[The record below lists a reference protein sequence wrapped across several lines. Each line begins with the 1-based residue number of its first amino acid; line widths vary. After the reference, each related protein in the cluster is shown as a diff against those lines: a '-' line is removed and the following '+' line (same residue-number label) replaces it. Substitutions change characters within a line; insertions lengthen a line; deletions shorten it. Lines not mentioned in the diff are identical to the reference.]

1 MPRQADHAALRD
13 RQRLGEDM
21 SSKMFGWLFTQHD
34 EIDRLQE
41 RVQVLEEDIERRKA
55 SYVVREGRLQAMIK
69 ENQQQRVLIEALR
82 DVNRSLDE
90 RLNEMER
97 GQ

>member
-1 MPRQADHAALRD
+1 MN
-13 RQRLGEDM
+13 
-21 SSKMFGWLFTQHD
+21 SKMFGWLFNQHD

-41 RVQVLEEDIERRKA
+41 RVRVLEEDIDRRKV
-55 SYVVREGRLQAMIK
+55 SYVSRENKLHAMIK

-90 RLNEMER
+90 RCNEMER

>member
-1 MPRQADHAALRD
+1 MN
-13 RQRLGEDM
+13 
-21 SSKMFGWLFTQHD
+21 SKMFGWLFNQHD
-34 EIDRLQE
+34 EIDRLRS

>member
-1 MPRQADHAALRD
+1 MN
-13 RQRLGEDM
+13 
-21 SSKMFGWLFTQHD
+21 SKMFGWLFRQHD
-34 EIDRLQE
+34 EIDRLRE

>member
-1 MPRQADHAALRD
+1 MN
-13 RQRLGEDM
+13 
-21 SSKMFGWLFTQHD
+21 SKMFGWLFKQHD
-34 EIDRLQE
+34 EIDRLRA
-41 RVQVLEEDIERRKA
+41 RVRVLEEDIERRKA
-55 SYVVREGRLQAMIK
+55 SYVVREGRMQAMIK